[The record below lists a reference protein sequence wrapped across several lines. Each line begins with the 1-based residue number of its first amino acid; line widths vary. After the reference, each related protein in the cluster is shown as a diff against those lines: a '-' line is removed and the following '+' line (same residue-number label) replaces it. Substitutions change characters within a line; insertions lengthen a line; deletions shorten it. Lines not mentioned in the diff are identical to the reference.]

1 MIIFF
6 FKNVQI
12 PNTFDNIEVHMTTTS
27 LTGSMLTFCTL
38 GLLQGVQ
45 LNILYGG
52 GSNIQLSTVQ

>member
-6 FKNVQI
+6 LKNVQI
-12 PNTFDNIEVHMTTTS
+12 PNTFDNREVHMTTTS
-27 LTGSMLTFCTL
+27 LTGSTLTFCTL